1 MLLVIVDQAIYC
13 NGVRETI
20 TGDIS
25 DAFGAA
31 RARGDCFL
39 WIGLHEPTQEEFD
52 LITSEVK
59 LHPLAVED
67 AIHAHQRA
75 KLERYDD
82 TLFVVLKPLLYAKE
96 SSDIEVGEINLFLSE
111 DFVISVRHGQAAPL
125 AAVRRRIEA
134 DPELLACG
142 PAGVLYAICD
152 EVVDTYGR
160 ISHEIEGDL
169 IALEQRVFSG
179 EHADVTEDIYQLKR
193 EVLEFRTAQD
203 PLIPVLEEIV
213 KGRVELCSVNR
224 EQFRDVL
231 DHLLRVDAAV
241 DERNELLTSVLSAH
255 LALVGREQSQAAMQQ
270 NADMRK
276 ISSWA
281 ALIAVPTMIMH
292 LRHELRLHARAAL
305 AAGLPAQPDRH
316 GRRRAHRAPAAAQ
329 ERMAVNPFKNSFDRL
344 RRRYSTARLLVA
356 TVVAWIVLLSVLIL
370 LDPRAAGPMP

>member
-1 MLLVIVDQAIYC
+1 MDQAIYC

-25 DAFGAA
+25 DAFNAA
-31 RARGDCFL
+31 RAQGDCFL

-52 LITSEVK
+52 LITREVK

-67 AIHAHQRA
+67 AINAHQRA

-82 TLFVVLKPLLYAKE
+82 TLFVVLKPLLYTE
-96 SSDIEVGEINLFLSE
+96 ETSDIEVGEINLFLGK

-125 AAVRRRIEA
+125 AAVRRHLEA
-134 DPELLACG
+134 DPELLASG

-160 ISHEIEGDL
+160 ISHEVESDL

-179 EHADVTEDIYQLKR
+179 EHADVTADVTADIYSLKR

-213 KGRVELCSVNR
+213 KGRVELCSANR
-224 EQFRDVL
+224 ERFRDVL

-281 ALIAVPTMIMH
+281 ALIAVPTMIAGIYGMNFDH
-292 LRHELRLHARAAL
+292 IPELHWLLGYPLSLTVMVIAVIIVHRL
-305 AAGLPAQPDRH
+305 
-316 GRRRAHRAPAAAQ
+316 
-329 ERMAVNPFKNSFDRL
+329 L
-344 RRRYSTARLLVA
+344 RRSGWL
-356 TVVAWIVLLSVLIL
+356 
-370 LDPRAAGPMP
+370 